1 MSFATGFV
9 TGLAKSVDESLKK
22 SMERTQERIDGMA
35 QYRVTRRRAALER
48 QDKEK
53 DDLRDVLVNLAS
65 LVDGDID
72 KAAQLYKAG
81 GGTIAGGQEFF
92 KTLSASAQTLE
103 GFDIEKA
110 VPFATE
116 NVPQGLSVNDYVN
129 NFVKGISKLPVSD
142 DEVPSTGLYGAL
154 FKPKVGEQISKIV
167 ESTAP
172 LPTEKDKFAVFTPKV
187 DYSQLLAYK
196 KYQKDNKRKPGTTFE
211 SELIS
216 LNNLLFDETDENKK
230 ADIRGKIAI
239 VEMNM
244 IREANLKKKA
254 TGSSSNFSKEGVTN
268 IFKQNYLLNLDKKYV
283 NYSMEKGLTFA
294 FKGNEVPVLEGKKR
308 ALQGLASTYGELE
321 DTTFNNKLQ
330 AEINIFNQ
338 ERSAYITEV
347 RKSANLPADSKNK
360 LDVTIHT
367 APPAVPASQGQPAKT
382 TEQLIQEK
390 ILNNEYNAGDLVNL
404 GNNKFYIV
412 TATGF
417 L

>member
-1 MSFATGFV
+1 
-9 TGLAKSVDESLKK
+9 
-22 SMERTQERIDGMA
+22 MERTQEGIDGMA
-35 QYRVTRRRAALER
+35 EYRVTRRRAALER

-81 GGTIAGGQEFF
+81 GGTIAGGKEFF

-172 LPTEKDKFAVFTPKV
+172 LPTEKDKFAVPTPKV

-216 LNNLLFDETDENKK
+216 LNNLLFDETD
-230 ADIRGKIAI
+230 
-239 VEMNM
+239 
-244 IREANLKKKA
+244 
-254 TGSSSNFSKEGVTN
+254 
-268 IFKQNYLLNLDKKYV
+268 
-283 NYSMEKGLTFA
+283 
-294 FKGNEVPVLEGKKR
+294 
-308 ALQGLASTYGELE
+308 
-321 DTTFNNKLQ
+321 
-330 AEINIFNQ
+330 
-338 ERSAYITEV
+338 
-347 RKSANLPADSKNK
+347 
-360 LDVTIHT
+360 
-367 APPAVPASQGQPAKT
+367 
-382 TEQLIQEK
+382 
-390 ILNNEYNAGDLVNL
+390 
-404 GNNKFYIV
+404 
-412 TATGF
+412 
-417 L
+417 